1 MYRLIVR
8 SKATRAMIAMFESD
22 ILEKLLDIARD
33 NIHNGFMIEIY
44 EV

>member
-1 MYRLIVR
+1 MYRMIVR
-8 SKATRAMIAMFESD
+8 SKATKALLAVYESD